1 VHEGW
6 HEENMARRKKTP
18 ETSRITR
25 GKTVAYARKQKP
37 DGSGEEADA
46 PEPPDDAGLDARFD
60 VTDRSQPLPAA
71 MDEAASPE
79 DSKPIGKPE
88 AAKPEA
94 AKPEAAKPAAA
105 KPAAAPPAA
114 AAAPPEEPKP
124 AAAAPPAAAKPAAA
138 RREVPT
144 VALPVIAPVGSPPDM
159 PAEPVPPGAS
169 PRADLVEDPTNMP
182 GPMEIPDGSPEDP
195 APAPGRAP
203 PGDSRSLRR
212 RDATTYQFALIYRR
226 DTFLIT
232 RFGVVGMRGQWRVV
246 EYPTSAAASHAY
258 AKECSRFVSDGFSD
272 YRE

>member
-1 VHEGW
+1 
-6 HEENMARRKKTP
+6 MARRKKTP

-25 GKTVAYARKQKP
+25 GRTVAYARKQKP
-37 DGSGEEADA
+37 DGSGADADA
-46 PEPPDDAGLDARFD
+46 PEAPDDAGLDSRFD

-71 MDEAASPE
+71 KVLDEAAPPE
-79 DSKPIGKPE
+79 ASKP
-88 AAKPEA
+88 AAKP
-94 AKPEAAKPAAA
+94 PAAKPAAA
-105 KPAAAPPAA
+105 KPAAAEPAA
-114 AAAPPEEPKP
+114 AAAPKPPEAPKPPAAPKP
-124 AAAAPPAAAKPAAA
+124 APVP

-144 VALPVIAPVGSPPDM
+144 VAMPVIAPVGSPPEM

-182 GPMEIPDGSPEDP
+182 GPKDIPDGSPEDP

-232 RFGVVGMRGQWRVV
+232 RFGVVGTRGQWRVV
-246 EYPTSAAASHAY
+246 EYPTSVAASHAY